1 MKTYYQSSIKDIYDE
16 RNILRD
22 YITEDFNVL
31 WIKENYKYFED
42 KLDNFKNEDN
52 VIFEVVNGNLKIY
65 NYILLKD
72 ISKKILQ
79 IINICNNKEK
89 NIKLPL
95 YLCTEILCFSDIK
108 SFLLLHKL
116 SESSPLK
123 KICTKIL
130 NNLKKENIR
139 YKLKVEIINEDL
151 NIVFKLHKVIKKE
164 KRIKRAIINR
174 QNIKKFGDAK
184 NSNIGVTTTLNENIY
199 LESEKNILFKKS
211 LEKQKMKIL
220 NDEERKYKIIKK
232 EVTEDEGVISDGLYR
247 PPKGESDSINDG
259 CIIFVSGYP
268 IYSEEDN
275 LRDLINNYLNESTEN
290 VSNEYC
296 PPSSRFRK
304 KNKIKK
310 LFYRIKDNNNNF
322 SFITFYNKED
332 ALKIIKGCENR
343 LLSLDGGILNA
354 SLKKQKKIK

>member
-1 MKTYYQSSIKDIYDE
+1 MNKYYQSSIEDIIDE
-16 RNILRD
+16 RNVLEN
-22 YITEDFNVL
+22 YITENFNVL
-31 WIKENYKYFED
+31 WIRNNYKYFED

-65 NYILLKD
+65 NYILLKN

-79 IINICNNKEK
+79 IINVCKNKDK

-95 YLCTEILCFSDIK
+95 FLCTEILCFSDIK

-116 SESSPLK
+116 SESSPLRQ
-123 KICTKIL
+123 ICTKIY
-130 NNLKKENIR
+130 NKLKEENIK
-139 YKLKVEIINEDL
+139 YKLKVEIINKDL
-151 NIVFKLHKVIKKE
+151 NIIFKLHKLIKKE
-164 KRIKRAIINR
+164 KKIKRDIINR
-174 QNIKKFGDAK
+174 QNIKKFGEAK
-184 NSNIGVTTTLNENIY
+184 NSNIGVTTILNENIY
-199 LESEKNILFKKS
+199 IESERNILFKKS

-220 NDEERKYKIIKK
+220 NEEERKYKIVKK
-232 EVTEDEGVISDGLYR
+232 EEKDMERVIDDGLYR
-247 PPKGESDSINDG
+247 PPKGESDSMIDG

-268 IYSEEDN
+268 IYSEEDD
-275 LRDLINNYLNESTEN
+275 LRDLINNYLNKSTEN

-332 ALKIIKGCENR
+332 ALNIIKACEGR

-354 SLKKQKKIK
+354 SLKKTK